1 MKRLKGI
8 TLLLV
13 VLASL
18 LASCK
23 KSHYD
28 VGNVHGVNA
37 EGEVLL
43 PLASGSYSLMDL
55 MQRFQIDSLIDC
67 NASGDMTYAY
77 YYERF
82 GAVRGEDLLRFK
94 DWNYEEQFIIE
105 NANSGGS
112 SGLDTVVTVGQ
123 EITFEADH
131 IHVVSAMIKSGGF
144 QMSLTSNVG
153 SFGDVLVTSTDI
165 KDADGHD
172 LNFVYQPQMGMAGF
186 SFEGMRYQTEEPNTL
201 HLNYEFHLVAPG
213 NLQVPEVEIDAH
225 VSTTDLV
232 LAEMR
237 GYVDPYDSR
246 DRIDTVFSLF
256 PENMSGNIK
265 VDDALLIVSERNTF
279 GLAARLEIDTAL
291 VWGESIQPYD
301 LFTPMP
307 LDIDMPSHPEFT
319 EVYRQPLSG
328 WIDAHQGHA
337 WASSLFTVNS
347 DGVEDLVMVTDSCNI
362 DVRVDVSIPFSFN
375 VDNVSYVDTVN
386 MKLNQLEM
394 PDLIEELTLQF
405 TFKSTLPLELSGK
418 FMLYDSENE
427 CVTDV
432 LLEEATLIAA
442 SYDGQ
447 ASTSKVD
454 VVITK
459 DRVENALRSDRI
471 ILCFDL
477 DTDAHDVS
485 LNANQGLDF
494 FAKAKV
500 KYDGVVESDN
510 L

>member
-1 MKRLKGI
+1 MRIARI
-8 TLLLV
+8 TLFLA
-13 VLASL
+13 VLACL
-18 LASCK
+18 IASCK
-23 KSHYD
+23 KDHYD

-153 SFGDVLVTSTDI
+153 SLGEVLVTSSDI

-172 LNFVYQPQMGMAGF
+172 LSFVYQPQMGMAGF
-186 SFEGMRYQTEEPNTL
+186 SFEGMQYQTDEPNTL
-201 HLNYEFHLVAPG
+201 HLNYAFHLVAPG
-213 NLQVPEVEIDAH
+213 SLQVPEVEIDVH

-232 LAEMR
+232 LSEMR
-237 GYVDPYDSR
+237 GFVDPYDSR

-347 DGVEDLVMVTDSCNI
+347 DGVEDLVTVTDSCNI
-362 DVRVDVSIPFSFN
+362 DVRVDVSIPFLFN

-442 SYDGQ
+442 SYDGH
-447 ASTSKVD
+447 TSPSEVE

-477 DTDAHDVS
+477 DTDAHDVN
-485 LNANQGLDF
+485 LNASQGLDF
-494 FAKAKV
+494 FVKARAK
-500 KYDGVVESDN
+500 YNGVVDFNAE
-510 L
+510 